1 MSTFS
6 LGEISSKL
14 GTQLRAEEDKLGD
27 MMTNFDPDDPG
38 AALKMEMEVQ
48 RYKAEISLQAAL
60 VKVVGDMD
68 QMIFQ
73 KM

>member
-14 GTQLRAEEDKLGD
+14 GTQMKAEEDKLGD
-27 MMTNFDPDDPG
+27 MMANFDPDDPG
-38 AALKMEMEVQ
+38 AALQMEMEVQ

>member
-14 GTQLRAEEDKLGD
+14 GAQMRAEQDKLGD
-27 MMTNFDPDDPG
+27 MMANFDPDDPG
-38 AALKMEMEVQ
+38 AALQMEMEIQ
-48 RYKAEISLQAAL
+48 RYKAEVSLQAAL